1 MTKIKTKEDI
11 EVFDFIVTVI
21 NAYSNCDTWGEM
33 DMCEK
38 HEMCDRAIEFLYKN
52 FTFEDK

>member
-1 MTKIKTKEDI
+1 MTKIKTKEDAQT
-11 EVFDFIVTVI
+11 FDFIVTTI
-21 NAYSNCDTWGEM
+21 NAYSNCDTWGET
-33 DMCEK
+33 DMFEK